1 MTEIEVI
8 TEFGF
13 TGEDQG
19 VFFETTNRC
28 IVYLNK
34 HESLD
39 DIIKT
44 VDHEV
49 FHFCV
54 TKLDE
59 KIDDEQEHKMI
70 YYLQWAEEYI
80 DAE

>member
-1 MTEIEVI
+1 VTECV
-8 TEFGF
+8 
-13 TGEDQG
+13 
-19 VFFETTNRC
+19 
-28 IVYLNK
+28 VYLNK

-70 YYLQWAEEYI
+70 YSILVLV
-80 DAE
+80 